1 MTQVAFIMRYK
12 NISVI
17 NAIDMCDLNIPQ
29 NNADRIHVVLM
40 PSIFRVHIFYHSQV
54 CKLPEVKFLIC
65 CVYSFISRVGVR
77 SNI

>member
-29 NNADRIHVVLM
+29 NNVDRIHVVLM
-40 PSIFRVHIFYHSQV
+40 PSIFRVHIFI
-54 CKLPEVKFLIC
+54 KVKFINSL
-65 CVYSFISRVGVR
+65 R
-77 SNI
+77 